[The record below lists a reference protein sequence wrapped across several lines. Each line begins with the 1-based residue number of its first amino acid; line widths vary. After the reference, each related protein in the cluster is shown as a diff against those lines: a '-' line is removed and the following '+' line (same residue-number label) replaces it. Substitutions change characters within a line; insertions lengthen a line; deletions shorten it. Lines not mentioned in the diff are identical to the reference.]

1 MLINSNNS
9 IQPPYGTVESAR
21 RKCSLRYSYVALVSD
36 QEFCSFEE
44 EPEMA
49 LVIGQEFCSFEELSE
64 SVKKWEKTNFV
75 TLYTRSSRS
84 IEGLGLGLG

>member
-1 MLINSNNS
+1 MYTI
-9 IQPPYGTVESAR
+9 IIIIIIIIIITIA

-64 SVKKWEKTNFV
+64 C
-75 TLYTRSSRS
+75 
-84 IEGLGLGLG
+84 

>member
-49 LVIGQEFCSFEELSE
+49 LVIGQEFCSFEEEPEMALVIGQEFCSFEELSE
-64 SVKKWEKTNFV
+64 C
-75 TLYTRSSRS
+75 
-84 IEGLGLGLG
+84 